1 MAHVFCR
8 SLARLLNRSV
18 VTSTIPKQWKMAT
31 ITPVPK
37 IATPWEC
44 VDFQPVFVTPVLIR
58 VLERVTVREFIY
70 PALLVVLEPPA
81 RLSCTDPDAFRP
93 TGSTTAAVSA
103 ILQSITELLSCNTY
117 VVVIALESGL
127 YKSL

>member
-1 MAHVFCR
+1 
-8 SLARLLNRSV
+8 
-18 VTSTIPKQWKMAT
+18 MAT

-81 RLSCTDPDAFRP
+81 RLSCTQCTDQFAFRP
-93 TGSTTAAVSA
+93 TGSTTAAVTA
-103 ILQSITELLSCNTY
+103 ILQSITELISCNTY